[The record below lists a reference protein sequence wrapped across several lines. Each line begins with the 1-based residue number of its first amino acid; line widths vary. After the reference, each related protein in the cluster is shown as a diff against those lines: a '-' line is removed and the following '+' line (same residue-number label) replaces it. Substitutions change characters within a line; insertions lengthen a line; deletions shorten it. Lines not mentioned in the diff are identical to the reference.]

1 MKHATHTLIVSVA
14 ATILGVPVLQGS
26 TDARSAPEPVVSTV
40 VAASE
45 PDLDPPGIYG
55 ADRDVVA
62 AFEAAI
68 DRYNTSGLT
77 LPPLRI
83 YVHTTRDSCS
93 GYVGVFNHYNDPYR
107 IDMCAGTGYQIFIL
121 HELAHAWAYHT
132 ISDDTRQAFLNRTGL
147 VWNHPDVKWPQRGT
161 EVLAKTIAW
170 GLRSEPLTVAEA
182 DDFAD
187 RLEQFQLL
195 TGVASPRLPSTQ
207 TSYTR
212 GV

>member
-26 TDARSAPEPVVSTV
+26 TDARSAPEPVISTV

-55 ADRDVVA
+55 ADPDVVA

-93 GYVGVFNHYNDPYR
+93 ENAAVSYHHTDPYWTN
-107 IDMCAGTGYQIFIL
+107 M
-121 HELAHAWAYHT
+121 
-132 ISDDTRQAFLNRTGL
+132 
-147 VWNHPDVKWPQRGT
+147 
-161 EVLAKTIAW
+161 
-170 GLRSEPLTVAEA
+170 LTVT
-182 DDFAD
+182 D
-187 RLEQFQLL
+187 
-195 TGVASPRLPSTQ
+195 
-207 TSYTR
+207 Y
-212 GV
+212 